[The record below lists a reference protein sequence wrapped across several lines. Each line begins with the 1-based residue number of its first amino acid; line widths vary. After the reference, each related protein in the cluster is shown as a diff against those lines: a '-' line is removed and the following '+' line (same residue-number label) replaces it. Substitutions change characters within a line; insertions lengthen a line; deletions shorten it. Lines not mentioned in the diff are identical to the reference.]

1 MAFEAQ
7 EYGPVFSA
15 LLNERRLNGL
25 DGDKENGTVL
35 DSLESLTV
43 ERAFEGKTI
52 ADSEMADA
60 CVSGTWLYHNFLDQ
74 SHTISQSIHS
84 ETGSFWHGI
93 MHRREPD
100 FSNSKYWFRKVG
112 EHPAFVAIQEAAR
125 ETAAEGGSDSAFL
138 RDQAAWDP
146 YAFVDLVEA
155 CLSGQSDADGICR
168 EVQLRE
174 FESLFDYSYRQAV
187 G

>member
-7 EYGPVFSA
+7 YYGPVFSA

-25 DGDKENGTVL
+25 DGDKENGTAL
-35 DSLESLTV
+35 DSLKSLTV
-43 ERAFEGKTI
+43 ERAFDGKTI
-52 ADSEMADA
+52 IDPEMADA
-60 CVSGTWLYHNFLDQ
+60 CVSGAWLYHNFLDQ

-84 ETGSFWHGI
+84 ATGSFWHGI

-100 FSNSKYWFRKVG
+100 FSNSKHWFRKVG
-112 EHPAFVAIQEAAR
+112 EHAVFDAIREAAC
-125 ETAAEGGSDSAFL
+125 ETAAVGGSDSAFL

-155 CLSGQSDADGICR
+155 CLGGQSDADGICR
-168 EVQLRE
+168 EIQQRE
-174 FESLFDYSYRQAV
+174 FELLFDYSYRKSV
-187 G
+187 E